1 MPTETP
7 AETPT
12 ETPAETPADPS
23 ARPLLSARGLACA
36 RGGFTVLA
44 GLSFDLPAGAALV
57 VTGPNGSGKT
67 TLLRTLAGLQP
78 PAAGSLRVPAE
89 GVAYAAHADALK
101 PGLTAAANLAFWA
114 ALYGTG
120 GDVAAALAAM
130 DLSAL
135 AGRAAGHLSAGQ
147 KRRLGLA
154 RLLVSGRA
162 VWVMDEP
169 TAALDTASAARVA
182 AMVAGHR
189 ARGGAVIAATHLPL
203 GLDGA
208 AALDLAPFRAG
219 PGTVALPG
227 RDEAFAWAP

>member
-1 MPTETP
+1 MPDP
-7 AETPT
+7 G
-12 ETPAETPADPS
+12 PS
-23 ARPLLSARGLACA
+23 APLLSVRDLACA
-36 RGGFTVLA
+36 RGGVVVLA
-44 GLSFDLPAGAALV
+44 GVSFDLPPGGALV

-78 PAAGSLRVPAE
+78 PAAGHLQAPAE

-101 PGLTAAANLAFWA
+101 PALTAAANLRFWA
-114 ALYGTG
+114 ALYGAG

-154 RLLVSGRA
+154 RLMVAGRA

-182 AMVAGHR
+182 AMVEGHR
-189 ARGGAVIAATHLPL
+189 ARGGAVVAATHLPL
-203 GLDGA
+203 GLAGA
-208 AALDLAPFRAG
+208 ATLDLGPLRTGALAPD
-219 PGTVALPG
+219 LPR
-227 RDEAFAWAP
+227 RDEVFAWDP